1 MKKTIYLLAISLILI
16 ALTQCR
22 NKQQK
27 QLIGIW
33 KLDVMEVNGTE
44 ISGSS
49 LGEWMW
55 EFNEEG
61 GYLVMV
67 AGAKEKGKYSIK
79 DGKLSMKSVTVADKP
94 ETVYEITRLD
104 SALMDL
110 TAAGEKNTSHLH
122 FIKIDKGETEEDD

>member
-1 MKKTIYLLAISLILI
+1 MKKTVYLLLFASAFLLI
-16 ALTQCR
+16 LTQCR
-22 NKQQK
+22 NKQEK
-27 QLIGIW
+27 QLYGIW

-67 AGAKEKGKYSIK
+67 AGAKEKGKYSLK
-79 DGKLSMKSVTVADKP
+79 DGKLTMKSVTVKEKP
-94 ETVYEITRLD
+94 ETVYEVTRLD
-104 SALMDL
+104 SAAMNL
-110 TAAGEKNTSHLH
+110 TAEGEKNTSHLH
-122 FIKIDKGETEEDD
+122 FIKIHK

>member
-1 MKKTIYLLAISLILI
+1 MKKTIYLLAISFILI

-79 DGKLSMKSVTVADKP
+79 DGKLSMKSVTVAEKP